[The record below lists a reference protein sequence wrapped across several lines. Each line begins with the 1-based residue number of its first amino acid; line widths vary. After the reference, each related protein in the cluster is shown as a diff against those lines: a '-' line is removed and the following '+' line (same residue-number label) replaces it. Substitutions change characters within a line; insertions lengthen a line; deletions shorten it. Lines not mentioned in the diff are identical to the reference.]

1 MHAPVKDV
9 REQKRLGLLSSVYSR
24 LKRHFLCLITVVIP
38 TFLSIIY
45 FGFIASDIY
54 ISQSSFVVRSPN
66 LPSAGGMGSLLQ
78 GAGLSGFS
86 EATDDAYTVE
96 SYMLSR
102 DALSNLNQQLDL
114 RTAWSSDKVDFLH
127 RFGLWGFRNNFE
139 YLYLYYR
146 DRVNVDLD
154 SRSNLTVLSVNT
166 FSPDEAQ
173 QMNELLLKEAEGLVN
188 KLNDRARHDL
198 IGYATEQVD
207 QAKKAVTD
215 TSLALSNYRNQ
226 EAVVDPEKQSTLNFE
241 LISSLQNNLIATKTE
256 LANLRAFAPNSP
268 NPPTLELRAK
278 TLQSAI
284 DAEMAKVAGGKDSL
298 SSKDAR
304 YEELALERGFAQELL
319 SMDLTSLQMAQDN
332 AQRQQLYL
340 EIVAQPMRP
349 DVAIEPRRIEGVLVT
364 FLVGLIAWGIAS
376 MLLAGIQEHQ
386 L

>member
-1 MHAPVKDV
+1 MHAPVKSD
-9 REQKRLGLLSSVYSR
+9 REQKSTDRPPGLLSGAYAK
-24 LKRHFLCLITVVIP
+24 LKRHRLCIITVIIP
-38 TFLSIIY
+38 TLLSVVY
-45 FGFIASDIY
+45 YGAIASDIY

-66 LPSAGGMGSLLQ
+66 LQSTGGLNSILQ

-102 DALSNLNQQLDL
+102 DALINLDQQLGL
-114 RTAWSSDKVDFLH
+114 RAAWSSDKVDFLH

-139 YLYLYYR
+139 YLYIYYQNR
-146 DRVNVDLD
+146 INVDLD
-154 SRSNLTVLSVNT
+154 SHSNLITLNVST

-173 QMNELLLKEAEGLVN
+173 QINELLLKEAESLVN

-198 IGYATEQVD
+198 IGYAMAQVD
-207 QAKKAVTD
+207 EAKKAVTD
-215 TSLALSNYRNQ
+215 ASLALSDYRNQ
-226 EAVVDPEKQSTLNFE
+226 EGVVDPEKQSAVNF
-241 LISSLQNNLIATKTE
+241 NLIATKTE

-268 NPPTLELRAK
+268 NPPTLELRAQ

-284 DAEMAKVAGGKDSL
+284 DSEMAKVAGGKDSL
-298 SSKDAR
+298 SSKDAK
-304 YEELALERGFAQELL
+304 YEELALERGFAQQQL
-319 SMDLTSLQMAQDN
+319 SMDLTSLQLAQDN

-340 EIVAQPMRP
+340 EIVANPLRP
-349 DVAIEPRRIEGVLVT
+349 DTAIEPRRIEGVLVT
-364 FLVGLIAWGIAS
+364 LLVGLIAWGIAS